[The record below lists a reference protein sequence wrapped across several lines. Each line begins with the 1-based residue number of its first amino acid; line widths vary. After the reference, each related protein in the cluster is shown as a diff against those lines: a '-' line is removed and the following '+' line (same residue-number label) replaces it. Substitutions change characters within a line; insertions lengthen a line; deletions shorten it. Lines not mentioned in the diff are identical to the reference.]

1 MKRLGITQTLTNYDF
16 YPKWFTKNDLG
27 DDIQLVHLSFEHFDL
42 PLLATLDGVLLTG
55 GIDIYPAC
63 YTHFAPYPNAPS
75 DFQHQRDLFESL
87 VYHHAKRMK
96 MPILGIC
103 RGHQLINILEGGKLI
118 QDLGLPG
125 NHKHRADGKDKEHD
139 IKVLEGSYFH
149 SITKQLKGKVNSAHH
164 QSIDP
169 EHIGKNL
176 IPVAWSEEDGVIE
189 AIEYKDTSD
198 TGYLLAVQYHPERM
212 SDILHPFFL

>member
-55 GIDIYPAC
+55 GIDIYPGC

-87 VYHHAKRMK
+87 VYHYAKTK
-96 MPILGIC
+96 KIPILGI
-103 RGHQLINILEGGKLI
+103 RFLNI
-118 QDLGLPG
+118 
-125 NHKHRADGKDKEHD
+125 
-139 IKVLEGSYFH
+139 
-149 SITKQLKGKVNSAHH
+149 
-164 QSIDP
+164 
-169 EHIGKNL
+169 
-176 IPVAWSEEDGVIE
+176 
-189 AIEYKDTSD
+189 
-198 TGYLLAVQYHPERM
+198 
-212 SDILHPFFL
+212 